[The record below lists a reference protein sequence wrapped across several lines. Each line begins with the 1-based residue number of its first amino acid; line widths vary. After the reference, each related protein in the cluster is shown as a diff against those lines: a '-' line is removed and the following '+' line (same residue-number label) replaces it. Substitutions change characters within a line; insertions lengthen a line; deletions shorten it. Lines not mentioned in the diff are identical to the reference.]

1 MNTKL
6 LKIAAFAAVSFSTMA
21 FLACGDDSSNNV
33 TPYAPAVS
41 SGMIINES
49 SSSAVTT
56 SSAELNG
63 LWYYFIDAGNEN
75 AEVKWG
81 PNPDQAAIVDEYT
94 PGDGKPV
101 DQQVL
106 VRCNGG
112 VCGKVYLTATDGSW
126 NALLLQYFLGPDS
139 LEGYNFSSVPG
150 VCVRYKAVYSGSS
163 VDYLNALQS
172 MQVRLEVADNYVS
185 SRNYNAKFGYEV
197 VENLITGNKGEL
209 RVLNL
214 AWTDFTTNEYYAN
227 EAYTIADAVAHLHS
241 IQVVLTQN
249 SDYDVAIRFDVEKI
263 GVYGTCAN

>member
-1 MNTKL
+1 MNKKL
-6 LKIAAFAAVSFSTMA
+6 LKMAAIAAVSFSTMA
-21 FLACGDDSSNNV
+21 FVACGDDSSDAK
-33 TPYAPAVS
+33 PSAPTVS
-41 SGMIINES
+41 SGMILNES
-49 SSSAVTT
+49 SSSAVST
-56 SSAELNG
+56 SSADLNG

-75 AEVKWG
+75 ADVKWG

-209 RVLNL
+209 RVLNV

-227 EAYTIADAVAHLHS
+227 EAYTIADAVAHMHA
-241 IQVVLTQN
+241 IQVVLSQN
-249 SDYDVAIRFDVEKI
+249 SDYDVAIRFDIEKV